1 MPNSVLLFISL
12 GIFNGWRLQQKCV
25 HAAFDF
31 KNSERENATAGTAN
45 LIGKIPSCFV
55 QIF

>member
-1 MPNSVLLFISL
+1 MPNSVLLFIYL

-31 KNSERENATAGTAN
+31 KNSETTAETAK

-55 QIF
+55 QII